1 MVRWLFSTNAKD
13 IGTLYLIFALF
24 SGMIG
29 TAFSMLI
36 RLELAGPGI
45 QYLQGDHQLYNVIV
59 TAHAFIM
66 IFFLVNNVHMLDIFS
81 VLSVKN
87 YHTDI
92 KINCDNNKNSS
103 FNLDPKESPDTL
115 LNYTKIEIKDPYNNR
130 DIILK
135 ISKKQKGVYIWESL
149 DGKNLL
155 HPYFV
160 TGFSDGESSFI
171 ASVTNNPNYLLNWVV
186 STKFKISLHL
196 AELPLLL
203 SIQEFFGGIGFITKD
218 LKNNNVS
225 YTVTKLDDL
234 VNVIIPH
241 FKSFPLLT
249 QKHLDF
255 ILWSK
260 IVNLMYNQEHLNEKG
275 LQEIINLKAS
285 LNNKLTPSLQT
296 AFPNVIPAERGEME
310 IITKITEP
318 QWLVGFISGD
328 GSFSASSKDTKR
340 NAFRVRFLI
349 TQHAR
354 DLELLKVIKSHFGD
368 IGGIYKNGDSFNY
381 EVGSYKDCYNYILP
395 FLLENPIPSVSL
407 KYKNFK
413 IWEEILNT
421 LISGTHKTEIGVS
434 QINALLSTLNKYD
447 KNPPLELSKTIK
459 INGPDIFVPDN
470 VMIVGHS
477 INLYNRISSY
487 FMPSILKTK
496 ARRVLRYFNKHSFTE
511 IKLTIYIVDYS
522 TDLKELVKLE
532 QHFIDTLNPNLNVDL
547 VASSSGYHEPMNQ
560 EIRDKLRKL
569 RGVPSP
575 GGRVL
580 PSGVPVF
587 IYDVN
592 NFTLLHIFDSKQ
604 HMYNSINIHHNTL
617 NDCLDSGRVYLDTF
631 FLSLDEIKESSN
643 INLLT
648 LDEIKDLVK
657 EKRDLYEVKHPA
669 AKAILAEFKDNSNL
683 NKEFSSLSSL
693 AKELKGDRQTIRE
706 YLNGT
711 RSGYYRGK
719 WKFTYLN

>member
-1 MVRWLFSTNAKD
+1 
-13 IGTLYLIFALF
+13 
-24 SGMIG
+24 
-29 TAFSMLI
+29 
-36 RLELAGPGI
+36 
-45 QYLQGDHQLYNVIV
+45 
-59 TAHAFIM
+59 M

-103 FNLDPKESPDTL
+103 FNLDPKESPDIL
-115 LNYTKIEIKDPYNNR
+115 VNYTKIEIENPYNNR

-135 ISKKQKGVYIWESL
+135 ISKKQKGVYIWGSL
-149 DGKNLL
+149 DGKNL
-155 HPYFV
+155 Y
-160 TGFSDGESSFI
+160 
-171 ASVTNNPNYLLNWVV
+171 
-186 STKFKISLHL
+186 
-196 AELPLLL
+196 
-203 SIQEFFGGIGFITKD
+203 
-218 LKNNNVS
+218 
-225 YTVTKLDDL
+225 
-234 VNVIIPH
+234 
-241 FKSFPLLT
+241 
-249 QKHLDF
+249 
-255 ILWSK
+255 
-260 IVNLMYNQEHLNEKG
+260 
-275 LQEIINLKAS
+275 
-285 LNNKLTPSLQT
+285 
-296 AFPNVIPAERGEME
+296 
-310 IITKITEP
+310 
-318 QWLVGFISGD
+318 
-328 GSFSASSKDTKR
+328 
-340 NAFRVRFLI
+340 
-349 TQHAR
+349 
-354 DLELLKVIKSHFGD
+354 
-368 IGGIYKNGDSFNY
+368 
-381 EVGSYKDCYNYILP
+381 
-395 FLLENPIPSVSL
+395 
-407 KYKNFK
+407 
-413 IWEEILNT
+413 
-421 LISGTHKTEIGVS
+421 
-434 QINALLSTLNKYD
+434 
-447 KNPPLELSKTIK
+447 
-459 INGPDIFVPDN
+459 
-470 VMIVGHS
+470 VGHS

-532 QHFIDTLNPNLNVDL
+532 QHFINTLNPNLNVDL

-569 RGVPSP
+569 RGVS
-575 GGRVL
+575 
-580 PSGVPVF
+580 VF

-648 LDEIKDLVK
+648 LDEIKDLIK
-657 EKRDLYEVKHPA
+657 EKRDLYEVKHPG